1 MKIRFYL
8 LFVFYTLL
16 FLFYPGDSY
25 YFHLFAYNRKLI
37 NKSTS
42 PIKININPIPYL
54 KLPYYPEVSAEGIY
68 LVDLPSF
75 TPVFARNENLKLFPA
90 STVKIL
96 TALVAY
102 DIYKPDQIITIKKT
116 VADGQVMG
124 LIIGEKI
131 TVENILYGTL
141 VHSGNDAAYVLAD
154 NYGYEK
160 FVELMNKKARTLGMK
175 NSYFSNPNGLDSGI
189 QHSTAFDLSLA
200 ARELLENPYLSKIVS
215 TKEITI
221 SDIDFKYFHQL
232 TNVNKLLGEIQGLGG
247 LKTGY
252 TENAGENLVSF
263 YKKSGHQ
270 FVIVILKSLDRFND
284 TRNIINWI
292 ETNVGYIN
300 PSNSLLPA
308 RSPQSSLLPKIHRQA
323 ADRFDK

>member
-1 MKIRFYL
+1 MRPKHIF
-8 LFVFYTLL
+8 LFAFFILL

-25 YFHLFAYNRKLI
+25 YFHIFAYNRDLI
-37 NKSTS
+37 NKII
-42 PIKININPIPYL
+42 PEIKINIKPIPYL
-54 KLPYYPEVSAEGIY
+54 KLPYYPEVTAESIY

-75 TPVFARNENLKLFPA
+75 TPIFSRNENLKLFPA
-90 STVKIL
+90 STTKIL

-102 DIYKPDQIITIKKT
+102 DVYKPDQIITVKKIIT
-116 VADGQVMG
+116 DGQVME

-141 VHSGNDAAYVLAD
+141 VHSGNDAAFVLAD
-154 NYGYEK
+154 NYGYYK
-160 FVELMNKKARTLGMK
+160 FVDLMNKKARDLGMK
-175 NSYFSNPNGLDSGI
+175 NSYFSNPNGLDSGT

-200 ARELLENPYLSKIVS
+200 ARELLKNPYLSKIVS
-215 TKEITI
+215 TKEISI
-221 SDIDFKYFHQL
+221 SDVDFKYFHQL

-263 YKKSGHQ
+263 YKKNGHQ

-284 TRNIINWI
+284 TKNIITWI
-292 ETNVGYIN
+292 EANVGYIN
-300 PSNSLLPA
+300 PKL
-308 RSPQSSLLPKIHRQA
+308 
-323 ADRFDK
+323 